1 MPESPWLRSCPGQ
14 NFDPFMY
21 LQEEESSQKSDK
33 EDDKS
38 KKKKD
43 GGGTLKFPLD
53 S

>member
-1 MPESPWLRSCPGQ
+1 MPESPWLRSCADQ

-21 LQEEESSQKSDK
+21 LQEEEPSQKSGK

-43 GGGTLKFPLD
+43 GGSTLKLPLD

>member
-1 MPESPWLRSCPGQ
+1 MPESPWLRSCTDQ

-21 LQEEESSQKSDK
+21 LQEEESSQKSGK
-33 EDDKS
+33 QDDKS

-43 GGGTLKFPLD
+43 GGGTLKLPFD